1 MGGLSKKF
9 FRVTTC
15 FHPNYANY
23 SVCHLKSHLF
33 QLFELLY
40 FTFSARVQAIKV
52 KAELYMR
59 QDLGIF
65 VNSLHSII

>member
-23 SVCHLKSHLF
+23 SACHLKSHLF
-33 QLFELLY
+33 QPFELL
-40 FTFSARVQAIKV
+40 
-52 KAELYMR
+52 
-59 QDLGIF
+59 
-65 VNSLHSII
+65 